1 MKTIKQHNTTAL
13 TGLGILRDLES
24 FSLQDINEAIEELEN
39 NIGKNY
45 FGDGWTE
52 KLQVLYSLKKFSS
65 KKSLNDEI
73 RELKET
79 LVNKFTEMY
88 GQSEAWVKVFNM
100 VADLQNQCKG
110 RAFVRDGLIIEL
122 KKLTSSTE
130 VATEVGEVSA

>member
-1 MKTIKQHNTTAL
+1 MITIKQHNTTAL

-24 FSLQDINEAIEELEN
+24 FSLQDINEAIEELET

-45 FGDGWTE
+45 FGDGWNE

-65 KKSLNDEI
+65 KKCLNDEV

-79 LVNKFTEMY
+79 LINKYTEMY
-88 GQSEAWVKVFNM
+88 GQSEAWVKVSNM

-110 RAFVRDGLIIEL
+110 RAFVKAGLIREVE
-122 KKLTSSTE
+122 KL
-130 VATEVGEVSA
+130 